1 MIDIKKVIQD
11 SELAQ
16 KNCDDRNVNLN
27 IQEIIGL
34 YERQKSLKIELDNL
48 RNQKNQNINLF
59 KTATPEER
67 EDLKADAKR
76 IKTEIGKC
84 EAEYKEVIEQYQED
98 VLKIP
103 NYSHDSVPIGGEE
116 DSITL
121 KEVNDIPKFDF
132 EVKDHV
138 ELGTK
143 LDILDFKTAA
153 EVSGAKFYYLKNE
166 GVLLELALTRYVLD
180 KIMDK
185 GFIPH
190 ITPDLAKE
198 SVVSGIGYNPRGNE
212 TNIYSI
218 EGGDLCLIGTSEIT
232 LGGMYMNKLLKSKEM
247 PLRLAGLSHCFR
259 TEAGSAG
266 RASKGLY
273 RVHQFS
279 KVEMFI
285 ICEPSESEKYLE
297 SILEIEEDIC
307 KELNLPYRVL
317 DIASGDL
324 GNPASR
330 KYDIEVWMPGRNS
343 YGEVTSASNCTDYQ
357 SRRLN
362 IKYKDSAN
370 DSQFVHMLNG
380 TAIAIPRMIIAI
392 LENFQNEDGTVDI
405 PPALHDYLKFTKI
418 EHK

>member
-1 MIDIKKVIQD
+1 M
-11 SELAQ
+11 
-16 KNCDDRNVNLN
+16 
-27 IQEIIGL
+27 
-34 YERQKSLKIELDNL
+34 
-48 RNQKNQNINLF
+48 
-59 KTATPEER
+59 
-67 EDLKADAKR
+67 
-76 IKTEIGKC
+76 
-84 EAEYKEVIEQYQED
+84 
-98 VLKIP
+98 
-103 NYSHDSVPIGGEE
+103 
-116 DSITL
+116 
-121 KEVNDIPKFDF
+121 
-132 EVKDHV
+132 
-138 ELGTK
+138 
-143 LDILDFKTAA
+143 DILDFKTAA
-153 EVSGAKFYYLKNE
+153 VVSGAKFYYLKNE

-218 EGGDLCLIGTSEIT
+218 QGGDLCLIGTSEIT
-232 LGGMYMNKLLKSKEM
+232 LGGMYMNRLLKSKEM

-266 RASKGLY
+266 RVSKGLY

-317 DIASGDL
+317 NIASGDL

-405 PPALHDYLKFTKI
+405 PPALHDHLKFTKI

>member
-11 SELAQ
+11 PELAQ
-16 KNCDDRNVNLN
+16 KNCDDRNVKLN

-34 YERQKSLKIELDNL
+34 YESQKSLKIELDNL

-59 KTATPEER
+59 KTAIPEAR
-67 EDLKADAKR
+67 EALKADAKR

-84 EAEYKEVIEQYQED
+84 ELEYLEKREKYQEC

-103 NYSHDSVPIGGEE
+103 NFSHCSVPVGAEE
-116 DSITL
+116 DSTIF
-121 KEVNDIPKFDF
+121 KDYNDIPNFDF

-143 LDILDFKTAA
+143 LDIIDFKTAA

-185 GFIPH
+185 GFVPH

-212 TNIYSI
+212 TNIYSVN
-218 EGGDLCLIGTSEIT
+218 GGDLCLIGTSEIT
-232 LGGMYMNKLLKSKEM
+232 LGGMYMNRLLKSEEM

-266 RASKGLY
+266 RASKG
-273 RVHQFS
+273 
-279 KVEMFI
+279 
-285 ICEPSESEKYLE
+285 
-297 SILEIEEDIC
+297 
-307 KELNLPYRVL
+307 
-317 DIASGDL
+317 
-324 GNPASR
+324 
-330 KYDIEVWMPGRNS
+330 
-343 YGEVTSASNCTDYQ
+343 
-357 SRRLN
+357 
-362 IKYKDSAN
+362 
-370 DSQFVHMLNG
+370 
-380 TAIAIPRMIIAI
+380 
-392 LENFQNEDGTVDI
+392 
-405 PPALHDYLKFTKI
+405 
-418 EHK
+418 